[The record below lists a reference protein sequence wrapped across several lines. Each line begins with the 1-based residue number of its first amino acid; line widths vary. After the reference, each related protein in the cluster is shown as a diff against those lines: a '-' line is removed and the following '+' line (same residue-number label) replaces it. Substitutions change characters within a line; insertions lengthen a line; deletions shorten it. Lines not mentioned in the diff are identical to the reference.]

1 MQIKRLGVEDQII
14 AWRTINKLKI
24 EMPAGIRAEL
34 KAVYLG
40 RFLRRDEN
48 YFLTALVDGEPVG
61 FALAY
66 QLMRV
71 DRKQDMMFFYEIVV
85 DREYRKQGVGKAL
98 IQYLKNICRENKI
111 VKMWVLTNKY
121 NTAAVELYSSTGGIE
136 NAEGDEVSFTYFP
149 PFD

>member
-14 AWRTINKLKI
+14 AWRAINKLKT
-24 EMPAGIRAEL
+24 EMSSGVRAEL
-34 KAVYLG
+34 KAEYLG

-48 YFLTALVDGEPVG
+48 YFLAALVDGEPVG

-71 DRKQDMMFFYEIVV
+71 DRKQDMMFFYEIAV

-111 VKMWVLTNKY
+111 VKMWVLTNKS

-136 NAEGDEVSFTYFP
+136 NAEGDEVSFTYLP